1 MAKKDIKD
9 TAYTNLLMLADL
21 GIPEAVRFRD
31 ALGLEGNP
39 LQSLARVPFA
49 SKIPLCVSTISEILY
64 QRTNDLIDQ
73 EHNPTILDLACGYSS
88 RVLVMAPRGYTYI
101 GADLPVVA
109 EELIAKRSLLIPD
122 SPNLFAGYRCVDVTD
137 DVQMQKVLAGLRER
151 ITIVTQ
157 GLLTYLTLD
166 QKQDLMKGVWS
177 LLERDG
183 GCWIIPDACPD
194 RMLPATF
201 DAIMGKVGSTMV
213 QGIYRVVDKQVGR
226 SREENGWQSI
236 DEMTDALE
244 GFGFSVKRVP
254 LYRRELPLWCLDRLD
269 SKAADKLIVAWQSMS
284 SLVVTLPE

>member
-1 MAKKDIKD
+1 
-9 TAYTNLLMLADL
+9 
-21 GIPEAVRFRD
+21 
-31 ALGLEGNP
+31 
-39 LQSLARVPFA
+39 
-49 SKIPLCVSTISEILY
+49 
-64 QRTNDLIDQ
+64 
-73 EHNPTILDLACGYSS
+73 
-88 RVLVMAPRGYTYI
+88 
-101 GADLPVVA
+101 
-109 EELIAKRSLLIPD
+109 
-122 SPNLFAGYRCVDVTD
+122 
-137 DVQMQKVLAGLRER
+137 
-151 ITIVTQ
+151 
-157 GLLTYLTLD
+157 
-166 QKQDLMKGVWS
+166 MKGVWS

-244 GFGFSVKRVP
+244 GFGFSVKRMP

-269 SKAADKLIVAWQSMS
+269 PKAADKLIVAWQSMS